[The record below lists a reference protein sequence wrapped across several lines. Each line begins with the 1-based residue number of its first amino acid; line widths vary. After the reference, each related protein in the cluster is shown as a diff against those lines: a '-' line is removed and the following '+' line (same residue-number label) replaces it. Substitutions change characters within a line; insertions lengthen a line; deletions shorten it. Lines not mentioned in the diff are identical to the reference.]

1 MNILRHILRQ
11 FIIISTLKQRK
22 LEISKKEITEPSTSE
37 TQRQNACFFHD
48 DCLAAHNWGQIRLWH
63 QPTLHTPFLG
73 MQTHQQFQHKICIN
87 FDSHPK
93 WVSHLPASV
102 FFFVGPP
109 TPMPRFCQEIARPEK
124 KMLVDIN
131 HRRIFG
137 HTWGN
142 LPGKRLSHTSK
153 LEVSSTTANFLRLA
167 AWQIHPNIASK
178 RNVVFQASIFRRTS
192 YSSSFSLSLST

>member
-1 MNILRHILRQ
+1 M
-11 FIIISTLKQRK
+11 
-22 LEISKKEITEPSTSE
+22 
-37 TQRQNACFFHD
+37 
-48 DCLAAHNWGQIRLWH
+48 QI
-63 QPTLHTPFLG
+63 
-73 MQTHQQFQHKICIN
+73 HQQFQHKICIN

-93 WVSHLPASV
+93 WVPFTLFSV
-102 FFFVGPP
+102 FLCGPTLP
-109 TPMPRFCQEIARPEK
+109 NATFLPGNSRLFKK

-142 LPGKRLSHTSK
+142 LPGKLLSHTSK